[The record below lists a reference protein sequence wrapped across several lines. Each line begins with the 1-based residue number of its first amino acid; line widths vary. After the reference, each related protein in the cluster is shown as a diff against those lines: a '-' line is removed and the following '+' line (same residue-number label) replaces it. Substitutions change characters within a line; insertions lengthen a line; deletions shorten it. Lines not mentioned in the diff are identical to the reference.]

1 MSSYLAQLSMAG
13 NRKVSSLRRPL
24 PNLAQPY
31 DVPVCIAGVAFARSA
46 SIVSDPRDTRS
57 RVRLISH
64 TLNRKFEPFLLSSS
78 TNFRQPERA
87 TLSTTNFVSA

>member
-1 MSSYLAQLSMAG
+1 MVG
-13 NRKVSSLRRPL
+13 NTKVSSLRRPI

-31 DVPVCIAGVAFARSA
+31 DVFVCIAGVACAPTA
-46 SIVSDPRDTRS
+46 SIVSDPRDVRS
-57 RVRLISH
+57 RIYLISH

-87 TLSTTNFVSA
+87 TSQRHTL